1 MTQRFCRA
9 MCLALAAMA
18 ALGCT
23 HVTDR
28 YQAQAPAVLAQAAS

>member
-9 MCLALAAMA
+9 VLLALTAMA

-28 YQAQAPAVLAQAAS
+28 YQAEAPSIRAVS

>member
-9 MCLALAAMA
+9 VLLAMAAMT

-28 YQAQAPAVLAQAAS
+28 YQAEAPAVQATS

>member
-1 MTQRFCRA
+1 MTQRFCSA
-9 MCLALAAMA
+9 VLLALVAMA

-28 YQAQAPAVLAQAAS
+28 YQAKAPAAQATS

>member
-9 MCLALAAMA
+9 VLLTLAAWA

-28 YQAQAPAVLAQAAS
+28 YQAEAPLVHATS

>member
-9 MCLALAAMA
+9 MLLALAAVA

-28 YQAQAPAVLAQAAS
+28 YQAEAPAVQAAG